1 MEFSACK
8 IHMSGLGSMNEKTLE
23 LFQQMQPEGMIAD
36 GFTFV
41 QLLDAC
47 VSLRAL
53 EEGRHIQ

>member
-1 MEFSACK
+1 
-8 IHMSGLGSMNEKTLE
+8 MSRLGSMIEKTLE
-23 LFQQMQPEGMIAD
+23 LFQQMQPKGMIAD